1 MLSRHKLQYLIVGGV
16 NTLFGYGCFAIL
28 QWGLTDHLA
37 YAYLLASP
45 LASLISIT
53 FSFLGFKHFVFKT
66 KGNYLREWVRCLVV
80 YSGNIAIGLL
90 CLPPLVVG
98 LTRLTSVQKGAPYL
112 AQGMLLILGVGWS
125 YVGHSRYSF
134 RSRESSEREAPSQK
148 VES

>member
-28 QWGLTDHLA
+28 QWGLTDHLTH
-37 YAYLLASP
+37 AYLLASP

-53 FSFLGFKHFVFKT
+53 FSFLGYKHFVFKT

-112 AQGMLLILGVGWS
+112 AQGMVLILGVGWS

-134 RSRESSEREAPSQK
+134 RGRESSQREAPSQK

>member
-28 QWGLTDHLA
+28 QWGLTDHLTH
-37 YAYLLASP
+37 AYLLASP

-53 FSFLGFKHFVFKT
+53 FSFLGYKHFVFKT

-98 LTRLTSVQKGAPYL
+98 LTRLTSIRKGAPYL
-112 AQGMLLILGVGWS
+112 AQGMVLILGVGWS

-134 RSRESSEREAPSQK
+134 RGRESSQREAPSQK